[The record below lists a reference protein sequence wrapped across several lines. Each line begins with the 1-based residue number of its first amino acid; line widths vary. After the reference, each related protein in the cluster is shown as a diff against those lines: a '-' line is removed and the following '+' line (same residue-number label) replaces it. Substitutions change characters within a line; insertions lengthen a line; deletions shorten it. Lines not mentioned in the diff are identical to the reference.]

1 MQLEQQI
8 MAACGHAMG
17 GADPT
22 MESPDP
28 GPAFLQKQASGVFAF
43 VAALSYAAIPLLCKE
58 RRGMIETDVETK
70 KGDIRNQARLRNGLS
85 VKRRTN
91 VAA

>member
-1 MQLEQQI
+1 MLRFRLWLTLDSGSSQRGMTMWLEQQI

-17 GADPT
+17 AADPT

-43 VAALSYAAIPLLCKE
+43 APAPSHAAIF
-58 RRGMIETDVETK
+58 
-70 KGDIRNQARLRNGLS
+70 
-85 VKRRTN
+85 
-91 VAA
+91 

>member
-1 MQLEQQI
+1 MRLEQQI

-17 GADPT
+17 AADPT

-43 VAALSYAAIPLLCKE
+43 VAALSHAAIF
-58 RRGMIETDVETK
+58 
-70 KGDIRNQARLRNGLS
+70 
-85 VKRRTN
+85 
-91 VAA
+91 

>member
-8 MAACGHAMG
+8 MAACGNAMG

-28 GPAFLQKQASGVFAF
+28 GPAFLQKQAPCVFAF
-43 VAALSYAAIPLLCKE
+43 APASSHAAIF
-58 RRGMIETDVETK
+58 
-70 KGDIRNQARLRNGLS
+70 
-85 VKRRTN
+85 
-91 VAA
+91 